1 MNLFSSA
8 FADHAAPRSAMRAGM
23 RLGHVGGVEIFA
35 DWSLLVVFALI
46 AYSLAAGVFP
56 SWHPDW
62 GTPVALATALGA
74 ALLFLASV
82 LVHELAHALV
92 GRLGGVRVR
101 RITLFM
107 LGGIAHLEGEP
118 RTWRTEL
125 VMAAA
130 GPVTSFVLGFAFLWL
145 AGLVAGP
152 IEVDPADPGSAL
164 AALSPLATLLA
175 WLGPVNLMLAAFNLL
190 PGFPLDGGRVLRAL
204 LWGASGNLRRATRWA
219 SWSGRVLGGVLVGTG
234 LLMLFGLAAP
244 LLGGGPASGLWLMFI
259 GWFLHSAALA
269 SYAELV
275 VKETLSAVPVARL
288 MQTRLTRVDPDLTV
302 QRLAEEHMMASGQ
315 RVLPVERGGR
325 FLGLVS
331 LSDLQKSE
339 PRAWS
344 RMSAAEIMTPVER
357 LAWVRPG
364 ADAGE
369 ALAELARR
377 NVNQLP
383 VLDDDRLVGLLR
395 REDLIKWLALHK
407 VQADVEAAAD

>member
-1 MNLFSSA
+1 MTA
-8 FADHAAPRSAMRAGM
+8 VRTGI
-23 RLGHVGGVEIFA
+23 RLGRIGGIEIFA
-35 DWSLLVVFALI
+35 DWTLLVVFLLI

-62 GTPVALATALGA
+62 ALPVTLATALGA

-82 LVHELAHALV
+82 LVHELAHAFV

-107 LGGIAHLEGEP
+107 LGGIAHLEAEP

-130 GPVTSFVLGFAFLWL
+130 GPVTSFVLGFVFLWL
-145 AGLVAGP
+145 GALVSGP
-152 IEVDPADPGSAL
+152 IDAEDPAAAL
-164 AALSPLATLLA
+164 AALSPLATLLL
-175 WLGPVNLMLAAFNLL
+175 WLGPVNLLLAAFNLL

-204 LWGASGNLRRATRWA
+204 IWGATGSLRKATRWA
-219 SWSGRVLGGVLVGTG
+219 SWSGRALGGLLVGVG
-234 LLMLFGLAAP
+234 LLMLFGLFVP

-259 GWFLHSAALA
+259 GWFLHSAAVA
-269 SYAELV
+269 SYGELV
-275 VKETLSAVPVARL
+275 VRETLEAVPVARI
-288 MQTRLTRVDPDLTV
+288 MQTQLTRVDPDLTV
-302 QRLAEEHMMASGQ
+302 QRLAEEYMMASGQ
-315 RVLPVERGGR
+315 RVLPVEREGR

-339 PRAWS
+339 PRAWG

-357 LAWVRPG
+357 LACVTPG
-364 ADAGE
+364 ADAAG

-383 VLDDDRLVGLLR
+383 VLDDGRLVGLLR

-407 VQADVEAAAD
+407 VGGALA

>member
-1 MNLFSSA
+1 V
-8 FADHAAPRSAMRAGM
+8 RTGI
-23 RLGHVGGVEIFA
+23 RLGRIRGIEIFA
-35 DWSLLVVFALI
+35 DWTLLVVFLLI

-56 SWHPDW
+56 AWHPDW
-62 GTPVALATALGA
+62 ETPLALATGLGA

-107 LGGIAHLEGEP
+107 LGGIAHLEAEP
-118 RTWRTEL
+118 RTWRTEF

-130 GPVTSFVLGFAFLWL
+130 GPVTSFVLGFMFLWL
-145 AGLVAGP
+145 AAVVAGP
-152 IEVDPADPGSAL
+152 IDTEHPDAAL
-164 AALSPLATLLA
+164 AALSPLATLLL
-175 WLGPVNLMLAAFNLL
+175 WLGPVNLLLAAFNLL

-204 LWGASGNLRRATRWA
+204 LWGATGSLRKATRWA
-219 SWSGRVLGGVLVGTG
+219 SWGGRAFGGLLVATG
-234 LLMLFGLAAP
+234 LLMLFGLVVP
-244 LLGGGPASGLWLMFI
+244 GLGGGPWSGLWLMFI
-259 GWFLHSAALA
+259 GGFLHSAAVA
-269 SYAELV
+269 SYSELV
-275 VKETLSAVPVARL
+275 VKETLEAVPVARI
-288 MQTRLTRVDPDLTV
+288 MQTRLTRVDPDVTV
-302 QRLAEEHMMASGQ
+302 RRLAEEHMMASGQ
-315 RVLPVERGGR
+315 RVLPVERDGR

-339 PRAWS
+339 QRAWS

-357 LAWVRPG
+357 LAWVPPG

-383 VLDDDRLVGLLR
+383 VLDNGRLVGLLR
-395 REDLIKWLALHK
+395 REDVIKWLALHR
-407 VQADVEAAAD
+407 VSAGP

>member
-1 MNLFSSA
+1 MAASA
-8 FADHAAPRSAMRAGM
+8 TGV
-23 RLGHVGGVEIFA
+23 RLGRVGGVEIFA

-56 SWHPDW
+56 SWHPDRE
-62 GTPVALATALGA
+62 TPVALATALGA
-74 ALLFLASV
+74 ALLFVASV

-107 LGGIAHLEGEP
+107 LGGIAHLEAEP
-118 RTWRTEL
+118 RTWRAEL

-130 GPVTSFVLGFAFLWL
+130 GPATSFVLGLVFLWL
-145 AGLVAGP
+145 AALVAGP
-152 IEVDPADPGSAL
+152 IDTEHPDAAL
-164 AALSPLATLLA
+164 AALSPLATLLL
-175 WLGPVNLMLAAFNLL
+175 WLGPVNLLLAAFNLL
-190 PGFPLDGGRVLRAL
+190 PGFPLDGGRVLRAA
-204 LWGASGNLRRATRWA
+204 LWGATGSPRKATRWA
-219 SWSGRVLGGVLVGTG
+219 SWGGRALGGLPV
-234 LLMLFGLAAP
+234 
-244 LLGGGPASGLWLMFI
+244 GLWLMFI

-269 SYAELV
+269 GYRELV
-275 VKETLSAVPVARL
+275 VKETLEAVPVARI

-315 RVLPVERGGR
+315 RVLPVERAGR

-344 RMSAAEIMTPVER
+344 HMSAAEIMTPVER
-357 LAWVRPG
+357 LACVAPG

-377 NVNQLP
+377 GVNQLP
-383 VLDDDRLVGLLR
+383 VLEEGRLVGLLR
-395 REDLIKWLALHK
+395 REDVLKWLALHR
-407 VQADVEAAAD
+407 VGAEP